1 MRALNTAATGMQAQQ
16 LNVEVIANNI
26 ANMNTTGFKRQRA
39 EFQDLLYQNVE
50 RMGVQSSDAGTI
62 VPTGVQVGVGVKAGS
77 VYRVTE
83 QGSVTQTQNLY
94 DVAVQGEGYFIVQLP
109 DGRDAYTRAG
119 NFSLSADGQLVTKD
133 GFTVAPGVS
142 VPQDAVGVSI
152 NRQGVVQAIM
162 ADGSAPA
169 EVGALELARFV
180 NPAGL
185 DAIGGNSFL
194 ETPASGAANRGLP
207 GSVGFGTVQQ
217 GFLETSNVN
226 AVTEISALIT
236 AQRAYEMNSKVI
248 TTTDEMLRST
258 SNLR

>member
-39 EFQDLLYQNVE
+39 EFQDLLYQTVE
-50 RMGVQSSDAGTI
+50 RMGVTSSDAGTI

-77 VYRVTE
+77 VYRITE
-83 QGSVTQTQNLY
+83 QGGLSQTNNQY
-94 DVAVQGEGYFIVQLP
+94 DMAIQGDGYFIVQLP
-109 DGRDAYTRAG
+109 DGRDSYTRAG
-119 NFSLSADGQLVTKD
+119 NFSLSADGQIVTEE
-133 GFTVAPGVS
+133 GYVVSPGIS
-142 VPQDAVGVSI
+142 VPQEAISVSI
-152 NRQGVVQAIM
+152 NRVGVVQAVL
-162 ADGSAPA
+162 ADGSPPA
-169 EVGALELARFV
+169 DVGALEMARFV

-185 DAIGGNSFL
+185 DAIGDNLFL
-194 ETPASGAANRGLP
+194 ETPASGTANRGQP
-207 GSVGFGTVQQ
+207 GQVGFGTLQQ

-226 AVTEISALIT
+226 AVSEISNLIT

-258 SNLR
+258 TNLR

>member
-83 QGSVTQTQNLY
+83 QGSVTQTQNPY
-94 DVAVQGEGYFIVQLP
+94 DLAVQGEGYFIIQLP
-109 DGRDAYTRAG
+109 DGRDAYSRAG
-119 NFSLSADGQLVTKD
+119 NFSLSADGQLVTD
-133 GFTVAPGVS
+133 NGYVVAPGIS
-142 VPQDAVGVSI
+142 VPQDAIGISVNS
-152 NRQGVVQAIM
+152 QGVVQAIM
-162 ADGSAPA
+162 ADGSAPQD
-169 EVGALELARFV
+169 VGALELARFV

-185 DAIGGNSFL
+185 EAIGDNTFL
-194 ETPASGAANRGLP
+194 ETPASGTANRGQP
-207 GSVGFGTVQQ
+207 GSVGYGTLQQ

-258 SNLR
+258 TNLR

>member
-50 RMGVQSSDAGTI
+50 RMGVTSSDAGTI
-62 VPTGVQVGVGVKAGS
+62 VPTGVQVGVGVKSGS
-77 VYRVTE
+77 VYRITE
-83 QGSVTQTQNLY
+83 QGGITQTQNAY
-94 DVAVQGEGYFIVQLP
+94 DIAIQGEGYYIVQMP

-119 NFSLSADGQLVTKD
+119 NFSLSADGQIVTED
-133 GFTVAPGVS
+133 GFIVAPGVS
-142 VPQDAVGVSI
+142 VPQDALGVSI
-152 NRQGVVQAIM
+152 NREGVVQAIM
-162 ADGSAPA
+162 PDGSEPQD
-169 EVGALELARFV
+169 VGAIELARFV

-185 DAIGGNSFL
+185 EAIGDNLFL
-194 ETPASGAANRGLP
+194 ETAASGTANRGQP
-207 GSVGFGTVQQ
+207 GAVGFGTVQQ

>member
-162 ADGSAPA
+162 ADGSAPQ

-248 TTTDEMLRST
+248 TTTDEMLRSA

>member
-50 RMGVQSSDAGTI
+50 RMGVTSSDAGTI

-77 VYRVTE
+77 VYRVAE
-83 QGSVTQTQNLY
+83 QGSITQTQNPY
-94 DVAVQGEGYFIVQLP
+94 DLAIQGEGYFIIQLP

-119 NFSLSADGQLVTKD
+119 AFSLSAEGQIVTKD
-133 GFTVAPGVS
+133 GYVVAPGIS
-142 VPQDAVGVSI
+142 VPQDAIGVSI

-162 ADGSAPA
+162 ADGSAPQD
-169 EVGALELARFV
+169 VGALELARFV

-185 DAIGGNSFL
+185 EAMGDNAFL

-207 GSVGFGTVQQ
+207 GAVGFGRLQQ

-248 TTTDEMLRST
+248 TTTDEMLRSA

>member
-50 RMGVQSSDAGTI
+50 RMGVTSSDAGTI

-83 QGSVTQTQNLY
+83 QGSFTQTQNPY
-94 DVAVQGEGYFIVQLP
+94 DVAIQGEGYFIVQLP

-119 NFSLSADGQLVTKD
+119 NFSLSAEGQIVTED
-133 GFTVAPGVS
+133 GFTVAPGIS
-142 VPQDAVGVSI
+142 VPSDAVGLSI

-162 ADGSAPA
+162 ADGTAPQDL
-169 EVGALELARFV
+169 GALEMARFV

-185 DAIGGNSFL
+185 EAIGDNAFL
-194 ETPASGAANRGLP
+194 ETPASGTANRGLP
-207 GSVGFGTVQQ
+207 GQVGFGTVMQN
-217 GFLETSNVN
+217 FLEASNVN

>member
-50 RMGVQSSDAGTI
+50 RMGVTSSDAGTI
-62 VPTGVQVGVGVKAGS
+62 VPTGVQVGVGVKSGS

-83 QGSVTQTQNLY
+83 QGSVTQTTNPL
-94 DVAVQGEGYFIVQLP
+94 DIAIQGEGYYIVQMP

-119 NFSLSADGQLVTKD
+119 NFSRSPDGQIVTED
-133 GFTVAPGVS
+133 GFIVAPGISIPEEAVS
-142 VPQDAVGVSI
+142 VSI
-152 NRQGVVQAIM
+152 NREGVVQAIM
-162 ADGSAPA
+162 PDGSDPQD
-169 EVGALELARFV
+169 VGALELARFV

-185 DAIGGNSFL
+185 EAIGDNLFL
-194 ETPASGAANRGLP
+194 ETAASGTANRGQP

-248 TTTDEMLRST
+248 TTTDEMLRAASQ
-258 SNLR
+258 LR